1 MILGI
6 SMVTAACVVNSD
18 IPTPPPSS
26 KLDSTSSSTIPLT
39 RLNVE
44 HYFTNLSFHGMVAIG
59 YPDDGTNR
67 LFVALQTGKIMV
79 FQNHHE
85 TTSPLTFLDIRER
98 VSDRGKEEGL
108 LGLAFDPKYRTN
120 GHFYIY
126 YSASNP
132 RRSIISRFSTSGPR
146 FNQADP
152 DSERI
157 ILEVPQPFTN
167 HNGGQIIFG
176 PDGYL
181 YIGLGDGGSSNDPHQ
196 NGQNASTLLGSI
208 LRIDVNS
215 FDEHGTYTIPS
226 DNPFSGQSGSVRKE
240 IWAYGLRNPWRFTFD
255 RITGMLW
262 AGDVGQDKFE
272 EINII
277 KPGLNYGWNTMEGFV
292 CSQPREACNQN
303 SLETPIIAYS
313 QNDGCSVIGGYVY
326 RNYRIPSL
334 YGAYI
339 YGDFCSGKIWAIRH
353 NGSNITEHMEI
364 VDSNLQ
370 ISSFAEDQSGEIFI
384 LSFDNKIY
392 RLNPL

>member
-1 MILGI
+1 
-6 SMVTAACVVNSD
+6 
-18 IPTPPPSS
+18 
-26 KLDSTSSSTIPLT
+26 
-39 RLNVE
+39 
-44 HYFTNLSFHGMVAIG
+44 
-59 YPDDGTNR
+59 
-67 LFVALQTGKIMV
+67 
-79 FQNHHE
+79 
-85 TTSPLTFLDIRER
+85 
-98 VSDRGKEEGL
+98 
-108 LGLAFDPKYRTN
+108 
-120 GHFYIY
+120 
-126 YSASNP
+126 

-292 CSQPREACNQN
+292 CSQPQEGCNQN
-303 SLETPIIAYS
+303 GLETPTIVYS
-313 QNDGCSVIGGYVY
+313 QDDGCSVI
-326 RNYRIPSL
+326 
-334 YGAYI
+334 
-339 YGDFCSGKIWAIRH
+339 
-353 NGSNITEHMEI
+353 
-364 VDSNLQ
+364 
-370 ISSFAEDQSGEIFI
+370 
-384 LSFDNKIY
+384 
-392 RLNPL
+392 